1 MGDTFSAREVLRIAR
16 GQIGT
21 TEQGFNNDVKYGRWF
36 GMNQQPW
43 CDMFVSWVLDRAGN
57 VDKYKSAY
65 TPGGAAF
72 WKGRSRWVDD
82 TELQRGDIVY
92 FDFPGDGVDRISH
105 VGIVE
110 KVLANSTVVC
120 IEGNTSPGTGGSQ
133 RDGGGVYRRVRP
145 LSYIVG
151 GGRPSYDKAKLP
163 PPFLQN
169 GSRGKPV
176 RELQKDL
183 RILGADLTVTGTFD
197 ADTTKAV
204 RQFQSDHELEI
215 DGEVGEFNWRGLA
228 KALRRAG
235 KPEETEKRPG
245 RGQEDRQAEAKAN
258 EAAKTLGRKRTLRRL
273 RDTQE
278 QIERLEVQIEALQDK
293 IEAEL
298 DQLENALTGPAT

>member
-1 MGDTFSAREVLRIAR
+1 MADTCTAREVLRIAR

-21 TEQGFNNDVKYGRWF
+21 TEHGFDNDVKYGRWY
-36 GMNQQPW
+36 GMNNQPW
-43 CDMFVSWVLDRAGN
+43 CDMFVSWVLNRAGD

-72 WKGRSRWVDD
+72 WKGRNRWVEDND
-82 TELQRGDIVY
+82 LRRGDIVY

-110 KVLANSTVVC
+110 KVLSNSTVVC

-151 GGRPSYDKAKLP
+151 GGRPSYERGKLP
-163 PPFLQN
+163 PPLLVE

-183 RILGADLTVTGTFD
+183 RILGAELKVTGTFN
-197 ADTTKAV
+197 ADTEKAV
-204 RQFQSDHELEI
+204 RQFQRDHKLEV
-215 DGEVGEFNWRGLA
+215 DGEVGKFTWGALA

-235 KPEETEKRPG
+235 KPQETEKRPG
-245 RGQEDRQAEAKAN
+245 EGQEDRDAEA
-258 EAAKTLGRKRTLRRL
+258 AAGETAKKLNRKRTLRLVRTAQEEIDRL
-273 RDTQE
+273 EE
-278 QIERLEVQIEALQDK
+278 QIDRLQEKLD
-293 IEAEL
+293 AEL
-298 DQLENALTGPAT
+298 DELDK